1 MINLLLVD
9 HQKCHEFDIS
19 TTKDPSV
26 MAEIYILSSKQPP
39 QKIRFNIGRMLKMGR
54 VVVYRASTPQVWG
67 SINGLG
73 KVDSAFDPRYIG
85 SINEYQACLGSLTL
99 KVSLQTDHQIGTSVH
114 APQRPMV
121 TCIMMGT
128 VVPGPHGL
136 LCF

>member
-1 MINLLLVD
+1 
-9 HQKCHEFDIS
+9 
-19 TTKDPSV
+19 
-26 MAEIYILSSKQPP
+26 MASLAVGVAAQTNFLSQCLNAPFVIQGQFSLAHSFSQD
-39 QKIRFNIGRMLKMGR
+39 R
-54 VVVYRASTPQVWG
+54 VVVYSASPPQVWG
-67 SINGLG
+67 SINGLR
-73 KVDSAFDPRYIG
+73 KVDSAFYHRYIG
-85 SINEYQACLGSLTL
+85 SINEYQACLGSQTL